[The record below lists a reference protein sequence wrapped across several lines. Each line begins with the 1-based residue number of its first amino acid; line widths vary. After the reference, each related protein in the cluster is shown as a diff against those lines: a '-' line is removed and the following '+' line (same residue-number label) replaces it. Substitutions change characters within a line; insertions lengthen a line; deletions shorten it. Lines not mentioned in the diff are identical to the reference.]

1 MLNMVIKQM
10 FSFFTIEVAFG
21 WFQNSKHLS
30 IVDTLIAF
38 RNFLWSIFYSILK
51 VVNRLFQLVWN
62 DVIIKWMIQFK
73 NLRNSNS
80 ERLKY
85 FDRNSFQNDWCCIKI
100 FSINCYHP
108 YLYFCQK
115 QIDRHYW
122 DPLRCLVLWVFGLS
136 EYSFI
141 LNYFLTHRQRFH
153 STETL
158 LESQWHVLATFFLF
172 YCARG
177 CSWRHKIVTNGRSID
192 QTK

>member
-10 FSFFTIEVAFG
+10 FSLFTIEVAFG

-62 DVIIKWMIQFK
+62 DVIIIKWVIQLTNLK
-73 NLRNSNS
+73 NFNS

-100 FSINCYHP
+100 
-108 YLYFCQK
+108 
-115 QIDRHYW
+115 
-122 DPLRCLVLWVFGLS
+122 
-136 EYSFI
+136 I
-141 LNYFLTHRQRFH
+141 LNK
-153 STETL
+153 L
-158 LESQWHVLATFFLF
+158 LSSIPLLLPKTNWSSLFRPPSMFSSLSFWFIWIFFYSQLPPHP
-172 YCARG
+172 
-177 CSWRHKIVTNGRSID
+177 
-192 QTK
+192 